1 MIHDDVDDDRTT
13 TTMNKFLLDRNHN
26 PVTNKKKNS
35 KQNETLRF
43 KILKSPTIDDNSS
56 IDEGIE
62 RSMNISESSS
72 SSSTASE
79 SGYYL
84 RSKCPNDCCNAATI
98 AAQGI
103 NVRYRHHHKGQ
114 K

>member
-1 MIHDDVDDDRTT
+1 MEMIHDDDGDDGTI
-13 TTMNKFLLDRNHN
+13 NKFLLDRNHN
-26 PVTNKKKNS
+26 QVTNKKKNS
-35 KQNETLRF
+35 KQNETLKF
-43 KILKSPTIDDNSS
+43 KIPKSSPIDDNSS
-56 IDEGIE
+56 IDE
-62 RSMNISESSS
+62 
-72 SSSTASE
+72 ASE

>member
-1 MIHDDVDDDRTT
+1 MEMIHDDDGDDGTI
-13 TTMNKFLLDRNHN
+13 NKFLLDRNHN
-26 PVTNKKKNS
+26 QVKNNKKNS

-43 KILKSPTIDDNSS
+43 KIPKSPTIDDNSS

-62 RSMNISESSS
+62 RSMNISESSSS